1 MDTFKTSTTTSP
13 SEFLTTVSTRQTFFS
28 VDPSLL
34 STNPEPLSPLLPSN
48 LDPSPLPSQ
57 PVRDNSFRQ
66 YATKL
71 GYPDNLIARVL
82 NDLGEDA
89 EKQDLLSHL
98 INLQDMLCPKDST
111 IRRRRDATDLPPY
124 MLAQDCF
131 YKGKER
137 MPFWVWVKR
146 ETIGVNV
153 TENPPH
159 KRTGTR
165 SRSNS
170 AAGTRSRS
178 SSSSA
183 TTSTFSFNPT
193 S

>member
-1 MDTFKTSTTTSP
+1 MDTSNTSSSSTFP
-13 SEFLTTVSTRQTFFS
+13 SQILTTVSTRQSFFS
-28 VDPSLL
+28 VDPS
-34 STNPEPLSPLLPSN
+34 SVLPSIPD
-48 LDPSPLPSQ
+48 LIPASSLLVSDPVPSQ
-57 PVRDNSFRQ
+57 PHPKPDNSFRQ

-71 GYPDNLIARVL
+71 GYPDNLISRVL

-89 EKQDLLSHL
+89 EKEDLLSHL
-98 INLQDMLCPKDST
+98 ISLQDMLCPKDST
-111 IRRRRDATDLPPY
+111 VRRRRDATDLPPY

-131 YKGKER
+131 FKGKER

-146 ETIGVNV
+146 ETIGVNI

-159 KRTGTR
+159 KRSGTR

-170 AAGTRSRS
+170 
-178 SSSSA
+178 SA
-183 TTSTFSFNPT
+183 TASAFSFDTT